1 MNECGFYHHDIGY
14 WQTNSVPGPDI
25 LAAYPAGTVEV
36 PLCPGPEWSWSGSD
50 WEQSAPAPAAVPA
63 SVSRFQA
70 RAALHLAGLLDD
82 AEAAVAAAD
91 RLTQLAWED
100 ARDFRRDS
108 PTIAALAGV
117 LGLDDQ
123 AVDDLF
129 RQAATITA

>member
-1 MNECGFYHHDIGY
+1 MTEHGFFHHDIGY
-14 WQTNSVPGPDI
+14 WQTNSAPGPEI
-25 LAAYPAGTVEV
+25 LASYPDGTVEV
-36 PLCPGPEWSWSGSD
+36 PLCPGQGWNWSGSE
-50 WEQSAPAPAAVPA
+50 WIQSGPSHADVPT

-91 RLTQLAWED
+91 RLTQLAWTD

-108 PTIAALAGV
+108 PTIAALAIV

-123 AVDDLF
+123 AIDDLF